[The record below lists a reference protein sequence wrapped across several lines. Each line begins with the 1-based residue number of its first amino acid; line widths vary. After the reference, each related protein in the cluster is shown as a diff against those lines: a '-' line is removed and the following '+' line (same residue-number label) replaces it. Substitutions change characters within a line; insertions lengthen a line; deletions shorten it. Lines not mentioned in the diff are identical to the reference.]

1 MDRIWDQHTN
11 ILAPNFIDLD
21 LSCLH
26 HWVLIPMGVWP
37 ISGLKPN
44 TLSHIMNVFLTLQID
59 INI

>member
-1 MDRIWDQHTN
+1 MDPH
-11 ILAPNFIDLD
+11 LGPAHKHFVAPNVIDLD

-44 TLSHIMNVFLTLQID
+44 TVSHIMNVFLTLQV
-59 INI
+59 